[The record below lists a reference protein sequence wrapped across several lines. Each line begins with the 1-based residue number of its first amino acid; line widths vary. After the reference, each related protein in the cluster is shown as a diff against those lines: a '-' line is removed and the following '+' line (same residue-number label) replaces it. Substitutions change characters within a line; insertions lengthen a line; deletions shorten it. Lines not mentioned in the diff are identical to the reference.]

1 MAATKTESS
10 ALLQESGKQAPEM
23 TWRVLCTRTIVT
35 NMVLLSLLQ
44 MLDKS
49 DMKSTIAG
57 MLRALELDFGIDA
70 DQEALLLV
78 ISALPLAIFAPVWG
92 LLADSYPRF
101 RLMIVSA
108 IFWGLTT
115 FISAFSQS
123 FALLCFSRGLTAV
136 ALGGILPISQGIVAD
151 LVPNVYRGRMFALL
165 TVCGGA
171 GAGFAL
177 LIATDISTETIY
189 GMRGWRWVFLGIA
202 ILSLVAALFIT
213 VLAVEPVRK
222 GKTPTLNCETVNRS
236 MSYMANVPTFALLV
250 LQAMFGLV
258 PWSAFSGFGPLWL
271 QYSDLSRDQISL
283 ALVCFGVGNGFG
295 ELLGGLL
302 GDIAASYAPDTGR
315 VRVAQVSVLLG
326 ITWVVTL
333 FCVISDAAKSPS
345 TVMALLFFLGLTG
358 SWVGS
363 GVKTPMLAEIV
374 PSHMMVS
381 VMGVAY
387 GLEHASSS
395 IFGSLVTGVLAQH
408 VFGYDTSTEDVAH
421 MPQAQRRSNATALS
435 SSIGWMM
442 VVPWIICLFI
452 WSAIT
457 WTYPKDRDRVLR
469 DEEARAAAEGEGDNG
484 VSPLPAVE
492 EGEKD
497 QSST

>member
-151 LVPNVYRGRMFALL
+151 LVPNVYRGRM
-165 TVCGGA
+165 
-171 GAGFAL
+171 
-177 LIATDISTETIY
+177 
-189 GMRGWRWVFLGIA
+189 
-202 ILSLVAALFIT
+202 
-213 VLAVEPVRK
+213 
-222 GKTPTLNCETVNRS
+222 
-236 MSYMANVPTFALLV
+236 
-250 LQAMFGLV
+250 
-258 PWSAFSGFGPLWL
+258 
-271 QYSDLSRDQISL
+271 
-283 ALVCFGVGNGFG
+283 
-295 ELLGGLL
+295 
-302 GDIAASYAPDTGR
+302 
-315 VRVAQVSVLLG
+315 
-326 ITWVVTL
+326 
-333 FCVISDAAKSPS
+333 
-345 TVMALLFFLGLTG
+345 
-358 SWVGS
+358 
-363 GVKTPMLAEIV
+363 
-374 PSHMMVS
+374 
-381 VMGVAY
+381 
-387 GLEHASSS
+387 
-395 IFGSLVTGVLAQH
+395 
-408 VFGYDTSTEDVAH
+408 
-421 MPQAQRRSNATALS
+421 
-435 SSIGWMM
+435 
-442 VVPWIICLFI
+442 
-452 WSAIT
+452 
-457 WTYPKDRDRVLR
+457 
-469 DEEARAAAEGEGDNG
+469 
-484 VSPLPAVE
+484 
-492 EGEKD
+492 
-497 QSST
+497 